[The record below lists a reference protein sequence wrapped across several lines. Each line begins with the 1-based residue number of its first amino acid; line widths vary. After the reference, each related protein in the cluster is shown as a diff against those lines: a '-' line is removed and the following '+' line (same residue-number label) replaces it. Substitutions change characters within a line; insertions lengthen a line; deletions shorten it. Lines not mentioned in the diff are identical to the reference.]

1 MIKRKAQIFK
11 PEGGDGRNGEEFLQS
26 PEFSNKHARS
36 LTDRPTASSPTLGKG
51 GYQSWTRNDTTV
63 TILAPS
69 TLVRLGQKSRTTSF
83 R

>member
-36 LTDRPTASSPTLGKG
+36 LTDRPTF
-51 GYQSWTRNDTTV
+51 
-63 TILAPS
+63 APCLLS
-69 TLVRLGQKSRTTSF
+69 HSGERRISVVDSE
-83 R
+83 